1 MFESR
6 NKRTKVSKIFLLLEQ
21 NVRVK
26 LMNVVY
32 LNFNR
37 KMVVCMGLAPVCN
50 GCVRGALILRKS
62 TPEATARVHYS

>member
-1 MFESR
+1 
-6 NKRTKVSKIFLLLEQ
+6 
-21 NVRVK
+21 
-26 LMNVVY
+26 MNVVY